1 MLWPSWLDQTP
12 SPPLPEAISGLICYG
27 LLLAFMIRPLHRS
40 GTSLRTL
47 FRRPAAPTATR
58 WAITTG
64 VAVMGISV
72 ASLYA
77 VFLPLSYARPDFV
90 QWWLIEDPVV
100 LIWTHGDHYPIA
112 NLLNFLFLI
121 LIGPFIEEL
130 FFRGLLLASWASR
143 WGPTRAV
150 IFSSLLFAV
159 LHLEILGSFIFGV
172 VVSLTFLKT
181 GSLWLPFIIHVTNNA
196 LVWILGAGDLLI
208 LGEST
213 WTLADFQDSWWLG
226 VTGLVAGL
234 PLLRAVMSRVPRQ
247 SANSDTARQGC
258 N

>member
-1 MLWPSWLDQTP
+1 
-12 SPPLPEAISGLICYG
+12 
-27 LLLAFMIRPLHRS
+27 
-40 GTSLRTL
+40 
-47 FRRPAAPTATR
+47 
-58 WAITTG
+58 
-64 VAVMGISV
+64 MGISV

-181 GSLWLPFIIHVTNNA
+181 GRLWLPFIIHVTNNA

-247 SANSDTARQGC
+247 SASSEAARQGC
-258 N
+258 S

>member
-1 MLWPSWLDQTP
+1 MPGRWLVFRFVASVVLSIVFVSMLWPSWLDQTP
-12 SPPLPEAISGLICYG
+12 SPPLPEAISGLVCYG

-40 GTSLRTL
+40 GASLRIL

-58 WAITTG
+58 WAISTG
-64 VAVMGISV
+64 VAVLGISM

-112 NLLNFLFLI
+112 NLLNFLFVI

-159 LHLEILGSFIFGV
+159 LHLGACPSIQNPAGSTTIYCSFE
-172 VVSLTFLKT
+172 K
-181 GSLWLPFIIHVTNNA
+181 
-196 LVWILGAGDLLI
+196 
-208 LGEST
+208 
-213 WTLADFQDSWWLG
+213 
-226 VTGLVAGL
+226 
-234 PLLRAVMSRVPRQ
+234 
-247 SANSDTARQGC
+247 C
-258 N
+258 